1 MAGGKETPRQKM
13 IGLMYLVLLAL
24 LALQVGAEI
33 MVKFLQLNNS
43 LWEFVQESQHKSG
56 DLITNIKQ
64 KVQERGSK
72 PLEVKAMTS
81 AEKLHKMSTEMI
93 DYIEKDMKVA
103 MIDATDGY
111 LEDKVT
117 PAGMKNA
124 DVASV
129 LFLGGNGKGTKVG
142 LEFESRLDKYISEL
156 NTIYSD
162 IQVALGK
169 KKEKDHYPSMT
180 MDGKE
185 DPNFKSNP
193 EQRNKKFLSLAFDH
207 TPMIASMAFLT
218 EKQSKIASYEKEI
231 LEKLKGM
238 VGASDFKFDE
248 IFAAYK
254 AESSVVA
261 AGTKYKAQMFISAT
275 SSAIVPTMKW
285 GQGKKATK
293 DVPDKKIVNG
303 LGEIEF
309 TASGGGYDK
318 EGKAKRHWTGEI
330 SLKHPLTG
338 KDTTFR
344 LDAEYTVSK
353 PVIQIQS
360 ASVSALYKNCGNEL
374 NVQVPA
380 LGSLY
385 SPSFK
390 ATGAKVIKGK
400 KKGMVTLVPS
410 AAKVKLSVSSS
421 GNPIGGQEF
430 KVRLIPKPDII
441 ATAKG
446 KEVDQKKG
454 MKAPGPRSIKIKA
467 IPDPSFKQF
476 LPKDARYKVT
486 SWEAILVRG
495 KRPVSTKKFTQGDGN
510 LASFA
515 AIAKPGDRI
524 LIEVKKVIRRNFQG
538 KNETVKLGTTIMNIP
553 LTD

>member
-43 LWEFVQESQHKSG
+43 LSEFVQESQGKSG
-56 DLITNIKQ
+56 ELISTIKS

-72 PLEVKAMTS
+72 PLEVKAMKE
-81 AEKLHKMSTEMI
+81 ADKLHKASAGMI
-93 DYIEKDMKVA
+93 DFIEKEMKQA
-103 MIDATDGY
+103 MIDQTDGY
-111 LEDKVT
+111 LEDGVT

-124 DVASV
+124 DIGSV

-142 LEFESRLDKYISEL
+142 LEFEQRLDDYIKEL
-156 NTIYSD
+156 NAIYSE

-169 KKEKDHYPSMT
+169 KPVADHYPSMT

-185 DPNFKSNP
+185 DPNFKNNA
-193 EQRNKKFLSLAFDH
+193 EQKNKKFLELAFDH
-207 TPMIASMAFLT
+207 TPMIAAMAFLT
-218 EKQSKIASYEKEI
+218 EKQSKVASYEKEI
-231 LEKLKGM
+231 LESLKSM

-248 IFAAYK
+248 IFASYK

-285 GQGKKATK
+285 GHGAKATGAI
-293 DVPDKKIVNG
+293 PDAKIHNG
-303 LGEIEF
+303 IGEIEF
-309 TASGGGYDK
+309 TASGGAYDK
-318 EGKAKRHWTGEI
+318 EGKAKKNWAGEI

-338 KDTTFR
+338 RDTTFF
-344 LDAEYTVSK
+344 LKAEYTVSK

-385 SPSFK
+385 SPSFT
-390 ATGAKVIKGK
+390 ASGAKVIPGSQKGI
-400 KKGMVTLVPS
+400 VTLIPH
-410 AAKVKLSVSSS
+410 AAKVDLNVSSGGS
-421 GNPIGGQEF
+421 LIGSQDF
-430 KVRLIPKPDII
+430 KVRLIPEPKIV
-441 ATAKG
+441 AKYRG
-446 KEVDQKKG
+446 KEVDQKRG
-454 MKAPGPRSIKIKA
+454 MQAPGPRSIDIDA
-467 IPDPSFKQF
+467 IPDQSFKEF
-476 LPKDARYKVT
+476 LPKDARYRVVE
-486 SWEAILVRG
+486 WEAILVRG
-495 KRPVSTKKFTQGDGN
+495 KRPVSKKEFNEPEGN
-510 LASFA
+510 LSQFASQA
-515 AIAKPGDRI
+515 QPGDRI
-524 LIEVKKVIRRNFQG
+524 LIEVKKVIRRNFQNE
-538 KNETVKLGTTIMNIP
+538 NETVNLGTTIMNIP

>member
-13 IGLMYLVLLAL
+13 VGLMYLVLLAL

-43 LWEFVQESQHKSG
+43 LQEFVVESKHKSG

-72 PLEVKAMTS
+72 PQEVKAMK
-81 AEKLHKMSTEMI
+81 AADKLHTMSNKMI
-93 DYIEKDMKVA
+93 DFIENDMKKA
-103 MIDATDGY
+103 MIDGTDGY
-111 LEDKVT
+111 LEDGVT
-117 PAGMKNA
+117 PLGMKNA
-124 DVASV
+124 DISSV
-129 LFLGGNGKGTKVG
+129 LFIGGNGKGTKVG
-142 LEFESRLDKYISEL
+142 KQFEAELDNYIKEL
-156 NTIYSD
+156 NVIYSD
-162 IQVALGK
+162 IQVAVGK
-169 KKEKDHYPSMT
+169 KPEKNHYQSMT
-180 MDGKE
+180 LDGKE
-185 DPNFKSNP
+185 DPNFMKN
-193 EQRNKKFLSLAFDH
+193 EDQKNKKFLSLAFDH
-207 TPMIASMAFLT
+207 TPMIAALAYLT

-293 DVPDKKIVNG
+293 DIPAAKIVNG
-303 LGEIEF
+303 LGSVEF
-309 TASGGGYDK
+309 KAAGGGYDK

-385 SPSFK
+385 SPSFT
-390 ATGAKVIKGK
+390 ASGAKVIKGK

-410 AAKVKLSVSSS
+410 AAKVKLNVSS
-421 GNPIGGQEF
+421 GGTAIGGQEF
-430 KVRLIPKPDII
+430 KVRLVPKPDII
-441 ATAKG
+441 AKAKG
-446 KEVDQKKG
+446 KEVDQKRG
-454 MKAPGPRSIKIKA
+454 MKAPGPRSISISA
-467 IPDPSFKQF
+467 VPDKSFKQF

-495 KRPVSTKKFTQGDGN
+495 KRPVNTKKFKSSEGN
-510 LASFA
+510 LSSFA
-515 AIAKPGDRI
+515 SVAKPGDRI
-524 LIEVKKVIRRNFQG
+524 LIEVKKVVRRNFQN
-538 KNETVKLGTTIMNIP
+538 KTENVPLGTIIMNIP

>member
-43 LWEFVQESQHKSG
+43 LQGFVTESQTKSG
-56 DLITNIKQ
+56 DLITNIKA
-64 KVQERGSK
+64 KVAERGNK
-72 PLEVKAMTS
+72 AAEVKAMK
-81 AEKLHKMSTEMI
+81 AADELHKTSSDLINFIEDKMKKKMI
-93 DYIEKDMKVA
+93 AD
-103 MIDATDGY
+103 TDGY
-111 LEDKVT
+111 MEDGVT
-117 PAGMKNA
+117 PIGMKNS
-124 DVASV
+124 DIASQ
-129 LFLGGNGKGTKVG
+129 LFLGDKKGTALGK
-142 LEFESRLDKYISEL
+142 EFEKKMDDYIVSL
-156 NTIYSD
+156 NKIYD
-162 IQVALGK
+162 DVQGALGK
-169 KKEKDHYPSMT
+169 KKEGSHYASMT
-180 MDGKE
+180 FDGKE
-185 DPNFKSNP
+185 DPDFKNN
-193 EQRNKKFLSLAFDH
+193 EDQRNKKFLELAFDH
-207 TPMIASMAFLT
+207 TPMIAALAFLT

-293 DVPDKKIVNG
+293 DIPENKIVEG
-303 LGEIEF
+303 VGSIEF
-309 TASGGGYDK
+309 TAAGGGYDK
-318 EGKAKRHWTGEI
+318 EGKAKRSWTGEI

-338 KDTTFR
+338 KDTTFNVKG
-344 LDAEYTVSK
+344 EYTVSK

-385 SPSFK
+385 QPSFGV
-390 ATGAKVIKGK
+390 TGASKKVGS
-400 KKGMVTLVPS
+400 KKGLVTIIPT
-410 AAKVKLSVSSS
+410 APKVTLSVSSG
-421 GNPIGGQEF
+421 GNLIGKQEF
-430 KVRLIPKPDII
+430 KVRLVPKPDIV
-441 ATAKG
+441 AKAKG
-446 KEVDQKKG
+446 KEVDQKRG
-454 MKAPGPRSIKIKA
+454 MKAPGPRSIKMMA
-467 IPDPSFKQF
+467 VSDPSFKQF

-495 KRPVSTKKFTQGDGN
+495 KRPVNKKTFKGPDGN

-515 AIAKPGDRI
+515 SIARPGDRI
-524 LIEVKKVIRRNFQG
+524 LIEVKKVVRRNFLN
-538 KNETVKLGTTIMNIP
+538 KNETVKIGTTIMNIP

>member
-43 LWEFVQESQHKSG
+43 LHEFVGESQIKSNE
-56 DLITNIKQ
+56 LITSIKA
-64 KVQERGSK
+64 KVEERGNK
-72 PLEVKAMTS
+72 PLEVKALKA
-81 AEKLHKMSTEMI
+81 AEELHKTSLEMI
-93 DYIEKDMKVA
+93 DFIEVKMKKA
-103 MIDATDGY
+103 MVDKTDGY
-111 LEDKVT
+111 LEDNVT

-124 DVASV
+124 DVS
-129 LFLGGNGKGTKVG
+129 
-142 LEFESRLDKYISEL
+142 SEL
-156 NTIYSD
+156 FIGPNGTGTEVGKQFEAKLDAYIAKLNEIYNEV
-162 IQVALGK
+162 QVTLGEK
-169 KKEKDHYPSMT
+169 PSKDHYPSMT
-180 MDGKE
+180 QDGKE
-185 DPNFKSNP
+185 DSNFKNNP
-193 EQRNKKFLSLAFDH
+193 DQRNKKFLELAFDH

-218 EKQSKIASYEKEI
+218 EKQSKIASYENEI

-248 IFAAYK
+248 IFASYK

-285 GQGKKATK
+285 GHSTATT
-293 DVPDKKIVNG
+293 DLPAAKINNG
-303 LGEIEF
+303 VGEIEF
-309 TASGGGYDK
+309 TASAGSYDA
-318 EGKAKRHWTGEI
+318 EGVAKKTWAGEI

-338 KDTTFR
+338 KDTTFN
-344 LDAEYTVSK
+344 LKAEYKVSK

-380 LGSLY
+380 LGSTY
-385 SPSFK
+385 DPSFK
-390 ATGAKVIKGK
+390 VTGATSKEGS
-400 KKGMVTLVPS
+400 KKGMVTVVPS
-410 AAKVKLSVSSS
+410 APNVKLSVYS
-421 GNPIGGQEF
+421 GGNLIGDQEF
-430 KVRLIPKPDII
+430 KVRLIPEPKIV
-441 ATAKG
+441 AKYRG
-446 KEVDQKKG
+446 KEVDQKRG
-454 MKAPGPRSIKIKA
+454 MTAPGPRSIEIDA
-467 IPDPSFKQF
+467 IPDQSFKQF
-476 LPKDARYKVT
+476 LPNDARYRVV

-495 KRPVSTKKFTQGDGN
+495 KRPVNKKEFSTPEGN
-510 LASFA
+510 LSSFA
-515 AIAKPGDRI
+515 AQAQPGDRI

-538 KNETVKLGTTIMNIP
+538 QNEEVNIGTIIMNVP